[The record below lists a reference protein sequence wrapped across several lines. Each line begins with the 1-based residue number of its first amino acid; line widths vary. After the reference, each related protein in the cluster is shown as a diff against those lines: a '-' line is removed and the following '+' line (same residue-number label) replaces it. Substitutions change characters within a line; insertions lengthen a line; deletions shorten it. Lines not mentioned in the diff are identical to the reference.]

1 MKSEFVEKM
10 RGGRP
15 VVVIRMRSVGG
26 RSGDFVDHGGGSFAY
41 GRADRGLTAISS
53 HRRNAPH
60 PKGRSEAEDAS
71 HRLVCSARN
80 ARREA
85 AGQGKEVGGE
95 RCG

>member
-1 MKSEFVEKM
+1 MKSELIEEM

-15 VVVIRMRSVGG
+15 FVVIRMRPVKG
-26 RSGDFVDHGGGSFAY
+26 RGGDFVDHGVGSFAY

-60 PKGRSEAEDAS
+60 PKGRSNAEDAS
-71 HRLVCSARN
+71 RRLVCSARN

-85 AGQGKEVGGE
+85 AGQGKEVGGK